1 MSNIVWNGQQ
11 VLDAVHQRITQ
22 QMIQLGQTG
31 VEIAQRYA
39 PKRTGRLATSIRY
52 MYNDATYVLAFVV
65 DAPYGV
71 FVEYG
76 TRYQRPQPYLRPAIN
91 TLGHIYGIDLAMA
104 FTGTP
109 AIRQPI
115 LAHGAGFHL
124 PPTLTKRQREHVA
137 RHLVPTSE
145 RHHIGNVSRARLHV
159 RRHHR
164 P

>member
-1 MSNIVWNGQQ
+1 MQYQWNGQQ
-11 VLDAVHQRITQ
+11 VLDQVHQRIVQ
-22 QMIQLGQTG
+22 QMNQIGRD
-31 VEIAQRYA
+31 VVSIAQRYA
-39 PKRTGRLATSIRY
+39 PKRTGRLATSIHY
-52 MYNDATYVLAFVV
+52 MWNDATYTVAFVV

-76 TRYQRPQPYLRPAIN
+76 TRYQRPQPYLRPALN
-91 TLGHIYGIDLAMA
+91 TVAPIFGIQTAMA

-109 AIRQPI
+109 HINQPI

-124 PPTLTKRQREHVA
+124 PPTLTPKQRQHVREH
-137 RHLVPTSE
+137 LLPTSK

-159 RRHHR
+159 QRRHN